1 MENELENEELHDIIA
16 HNHVIQWISHARDLS
31 FYVTVGIPY
40 YIRRIRNFL
49 CRATGLRYPGFRS
62 RRHYCLCVNSHAPF
76 VPRKARILGGSIV
89 SASC

>member
-40 YIRRIRNFL
+40 YIRRIRNF
-49 CRATGLRYPGFRS
+49 FRFS
-62 RRHYCLCVNSHAPF
+62 VVQQAYGTQALEV
-76 VPRKARILGGSIV
+76 VDII
-89 SASC
+89 ASV

>member
-40 YIRRIRNFL
+40 YIRRIRKFL
-49 CRATGLRYPGFRS
+49 CFSVVQQAYGTQALE
-62 RRHYCLCVNSHAPF
+62 V
-76 VPRKARILGGSIV
+76 VDII
-89 SASC
+89 ASV

>member
-16 HNHVIQWISHARDLS
+16 HNHVIQWISHARVLS

-49 CRATGLRYPGFRS
+49 CFSVVQQAYGTQALE
-62 RRHYCLCVNSHAPF
+62 V
-76 VPRKARILGGSIV
+76 VDII
-89 SASC
+89 ASV

>member
-31 FYVTVGIPY
+31 FYVTVGIHY

-49 CRATGLRYPGFRS
+49 CFSVVHQAYDTQALE
-62 RRHYCLCVNSHAPF
+62 V
-76 VPRKARILGGSIV
+76 VDII
-89 SASC
+89 ASV